1 MQFSPIRSFGFIDTP
16 THSLWRLFMSNRLL
30 QRDYFRNILKYGA
43 IMTNKVCVIIGGGSG
58 MGAAV
63 AREMNKRNYDL
74 ALMSPSK
81 NCEILANQLGGI
93 AVRGK
98 AENATDLQELFNT
111 TMNRYGRIDSL
122 LIHVGGPPKGDLL
135 EISDEDWIT
144 ANEMVLLP
152 VIRMSK
158 LVTPIM
164 QAQGG
169 GSIVNITTF
178 SAFEPSLTFPTSSVY
193 RVGVSSFTKL
203 YSDRY
208 GADNIRMN
216 CLLPGF
222 TDSLDLP
229 QRFADMSVFKRLASA
244 EEQAKAAAFLLTED
258 SSYITGQ
265 SIRNDGGVT
274 RSM

>member
-1 MQFSPIRSFGFIDTP
+1 M
-16 THSLWRLFMSNRLL
+16 
-30 QRDYFRNILKYGA
+30 KE
-43 IMTNKVCVIIGGGSG
+43 KVCVITGGGKG
-58 MGAAV
+58 VGAAV
-63 AREMNKRNYDL
+63 AREMNKRRYKL
-74 ALMSPSK
+74 ALMSPSE
-81 NCEILANQLGGI
+81 NCVKLAKELDGI

-98 AENATDLQELFNT
+98 AENAADTRALFDA
-111 TMNRYGRIDSL
+111 TMEKYGRIDSL

-135 EISDEDWIT
+135 DIADEDWIK

-164 QAQGG
+164 KDQGG

-208 GADNIRMN
+208 GSNNIRMN

-229 QRFADMSVFKRLASA
+229 QKFADMSTFKRLASA
-244 EEQAKAAAFLLTED
+244 EEQARAAAFLLSDD
-258 SSYITGQ
+258 STYITGQ
-265 SIRNDGGVT
+265 SIRSDGGVT
-274 RSM
+274 RHM

>member
-1 MQFSPIRSFGFIDTP
+1 M
-16 THSLWRLFMSNRLL
+16 
-30 QRDYFRNILKYGA
+30 KE
-43 IMTNKVCVIIGGGSG
+43 KVCVIVGGGKG

-63 AREMNKRNYDL
+63 AREMYKRHYRL
-74 ALMSPSK
+74 ALMSPSE
-81 NCEILANQLGGI
+81 NCEKLANELDGI

-98 AENATDLQELFNT
+98 AENAADTQALFDA
-111 TMNRYGRIDSL
+111 TMEKYGRIDSL

-135 EISDEDWIT
+135 DIADEDWIK

-164 QAQGG
+164 KDQGG
-169 GSIVNITTF
+169 GAIVNITTF

-208 GADNIRMN
+208 GSNNIRMN

-229 QRFADMSVFKRLASA
+229 QKFADMSTFKRLASA
-244 EEQAKAAAFLLTED
+244 EEQARAAAFLLSDD
-258 SSYITGQ
+258 STYITGQ
-265 SIRNDGGVT
+265 SIRSDGGVT
-274 RSM
+274 RHM

>member
-1 MQFSPIRSFGFIDTP
+1 M
-16 THSLWRLFMSNRLL
+16 
-30 QRDYFRNILKYGA
+30 KE
-43 IMTNKVCVIIGGGSG
+43 KVCVIVGGGKG

-63 AREMNKRNYDL
+63 AREMNKRRYRL
-74 ALMSPSK
+74 ALMSPSE
-81 NCEILANQLGGI
+81 NCEKLANELGGI

-98 AENATDLQELFNT
+98 AENAADTQALFDA
-111 TMNRYGRIDSL
+111 TMEKYGRIDSL

-135 EISDEDWIT
+135 DIADEDWIK

-164 QAQGG
+164 KDQGG

-208 GADNIRMN
+208 GSNNIRMN

-229 QRFADMSVFKRLASA
+229 QKFADMSTFKRLASA
-244 EEQAKAAAFLLTED
+244 EEQARAAAFLLSDD
-258 SSYITGQ
+258 STYITGQ
-265 SIRNDGGVT
+265 SIRSDGGVT
-274 RSM
+274 RHM

>member
-1 MQFSPIRSFGFIDTP
+1 M
-16 THSLWRLFMSNRLL
+16 
-30 QRDYFRNILKYGA
+30 KE
-43 IMTNKVCVIIGGGSG
+43 KVCVIVGGGKG

-63 AREMNKRNYDL
+63 AREMNKRHYRL
-74 ALMSPSK
+74 ALMSPSE
-81 NCEILANQLGGI
+81 NCEKLANELDGI

-98 AENATDLQELFNT
+98 AENAADTQALFDA
-111 TMNRYGRIDSL
+111 TMEKYGRIDSL

-135 EISDEDWIT
+135 DIADEDWIK

-164 QAQGG
+164 KDQGG

-208 GADNIRMN
+208 GSNNIRMN

-229 QRFADMSVFKRLASA
+229 QKFADMFTFKRLASA
-244 EEQAKAAAFLLTED
+244 EEQARAAAFLLSDD
-258 SSYITGQ
+258 STYITGQ
-265 SIRNDGGVT
+265 SIRSDGGVT
-274 RSM
+274 RHM

>member
-1 MQFSPIRSFGFIDTP
+1 M
-16 THSLWRLFMSNRLL
+16 
-30 QRDYFRNILKYGA
+30 KE
-43 IMTNKVCVIIGGGSG
+43 KVCVIVGGGKG

-63 AREMNKRNYDL
+63 AREMNKRRYRL
-74 ALMSPSK
+74 ALMSPSE
-81 NCEILANQLGGI
+81 NCEKLANELDGI

-98 AENATDLQELFNT
+98 AENAADTQALFDA
-111 TMNRYGRIDSL
+111 TMEKYGRIDSL

-135 EISDEDWIT
+135 DIADEDWIK

-164 QAQGG
+164 KDQGG

-208 GADNIRMN
+208 GSNSIRMN

-229 QRFADMSVFKRLASA
+229 QKFADMSTFKRLASA
-244 EEQAKAAAFLLTED
+244 EEQARAAAFLLSDD
-258 SSYITGQ
+258 STYITGQ
-265 SIRNDGGVT
+265 SIRSDGGVT
-274 RSM
+274 RHM

>member
-1 MQFSPIRSFGFIDTP
+1 MGRSIV
-16 THSLWRLFMSNRLL
+16 SE
-30 QRDYFRNILKYGA
+30 
-43 IMTNKVCVIIGGGSG
+43 KVCVIIGAGRG
-58 MGAAV
+58 MGAAT
-63 AREMNKRNYDL
+63 ARLMHNKGYKL
-74 ALMSPSK
+74 ALMSPSES
-81 NCEILANQLGGI
+81 CETLAQELSGI
-93 AVRGK
+93 AVRGR
-98 AENATDLQELFNT
+98 AENADDTQALFDD
-111 TMNRYGRIDSL
+111 TMTAYGRIDSL

-135 EISDEDWIT
+135 DISDEDWVK
-144 ANEMVLLP
+144 ANEMILMP

-158 LVTPIM
+158 LVTPVM
-164 QAQGG
+164 QKQGG

-229 QRFADMSVFKRLASA
+229 QKFADMSVFKRLAKA
-244 EEQAKAAAFLLTED
+244 EEQARAAAFLLTED

-265 SIRNDGGVT
+265 SIRSDGGVT